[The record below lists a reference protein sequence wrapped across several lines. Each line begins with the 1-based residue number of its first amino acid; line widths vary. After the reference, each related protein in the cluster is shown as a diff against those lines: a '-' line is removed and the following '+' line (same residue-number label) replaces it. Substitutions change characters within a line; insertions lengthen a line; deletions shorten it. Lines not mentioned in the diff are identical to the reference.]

1 MLIGIAVAN
10 AILWSGV
17 IIALLLALAHEARQT
32 EAQLNRLEGHVRP
45 GDDESPPTA

>member
-17 IIALLLALAHEARQT
+17 IVTLLLVLARDARQT
-32 EAQLNRLEGHVRP
+32 EAQLNRLESRARS
-45 GDDESPPTA
+45 DDNEPPPTA